1 MMYQQAMEYLD
12 SFQNYE
18 RLTGY
23 NYEEVFSL
31 DRVRQLLEQL
41 GNPERRYPTLHVAGT
56 KGKGSTCVFAASI
69 LQAAGLRVG
78 LYTSPHLISFRE
90 RFQINGQPISEELLA
105 DVVARIRPAVEKEMT
120 FFEVTTAAAFLYF
133 VQEKVDVAVVEV
145 GLGGRL
151 DATNL
156 VQPAVTAIT
165 PISLDHTAQLGNDL
179 LGIAREKA
187 GILKPGVPA
196 VIAPQPS
203 REVMAVFEE
212 TAKSRGAPLHLL
224 EQELQIRSV
233 QSSIHGSRFTLQ
245 TPERSY
251 ADLTIPLLG
260 RHQIWNAA
268 AAVRMVE
275 LAAPVLAFDSR
286 FRGNDME
293 KAVSTGLAHTVWP
306 GRCQLIQGTPP
317 ILLDGAHNAASAEVL
332 RRTIEEL
339 FPGKKIWLVFG
350 TAADK
355 DLEGMAAVFG
365 PWAKKLTITQA
376 RNPRA
381 ASLQEIEQIFSRWQE
396 RPALIES
403 VPAAIEQ
410 AQGNAQAEDLIVVT
424 GSLFVVGEALQEL
437 SRRAPAALAR

>member
-1 MMYQQAMEYLD
+1 MDYHQAMEYLD

-18 RLTGY
+18 RVTGY

-31 DRVRQLLEQL
+31 DRVRQLLKRL

-90 RFQINGQPISEELLA
+90 RFQINGQPISEEALA
-105 DVVARIRPAVEKEMT
+105 EIVSKIKPVAQPELT

-133 VQEKVDVAVVEV
+133 AQEKVDVAVVEV

-165 PISLDHTAQLGNDL
+165 PISLDHTAQLGTDL
-179 LGIAREKA
+179 VGIAREKA
-187 GILKPGVPA
+187 GIIKPGVPV
-196 VIAPQPS
+196 VIGPQPS
-203 REVMAVFEE
+203 SEITAVFEE
-212 TAKSRGAPLHLL
+212 AAARVHAPLHLL

-233 QSSIHGSRFTLQ
+233 RNGIHGSRCTVQ
-245 TPERSY
+245 TPERTY
-251 ADLTIPLLG
+251 PELTIPLLG

-275 LAAPVLAFDSR
+275 LAMPMLDPR
-286 FRGNDME
+286 FRWDDIDA
-293 KAVSTGLAHTVWP
+293 AVSTGLAQTVWS
-306 GRCQLIQGTPP
+306 GRCQLVEGPPP

-332 RRTIEEL
+332 RRTVEEF
-339 FPGKKIWLVFG
+339 FPEKPVWLVFG

-381 ASLQEIEQIFSRWQE
+381 ASPEKIAQVFNRRQEQTV
-396 RPALIES
+396 LTGS
-403 VPAAIEQ
+403 VPEALAQAISC
-410 AQGNAQAEDLIVVT
+410 AKAEDLIVVS

-437 SRRAPAALAR
+437 SRRAPTALAR